1 MISSERNKAMFEK
14 RSTFKKYFFTFA
26 SGLAGGLILGLL
38 YAPITG
44 KKMQKKVAD
53 VTDQVID
60 RVDDLKQTVRK
71 FANA

>member
-1 MISSERNKAMFEK
+1 MFERK
-14 RSTFKKYFFTFA
+14 STFKKYLFTFVGGIA
-26 SGLAGGLILGLL
+26 SGVILGLL
-38 YAPITG
+38 YAPVTG